1 MQRGIFTYFSL
12 DVSILFWSKSRSVFP
27 YISSNVNEGG
37 DDGGGSPMTAHL
49 IDTSESAGNSRRFS
63 LCGLML
69 KLNKSNLSSPK
80 I

>member
-1 MQRGIFTYFSL
+1 M
-12 DVSILFWSKSRSVFP
+12 FP

-80 I
+80 IYKYEFIKFIFLSIYWNFLIY